1 MSLMDRQDSQAHDRL
16 ALLLAGGGRRCRR
29 LVAAVP
35 DDRPVLDELAGTGA
49 PSALLRSARDALAD
63 DVSRLLERLAGAGWR
78 WLVPGSPGFPALLGE
93 ISDPPLGLFVRGRL
107 KGPPAVAV
115 VGSRAATSYGRQVA
129 RLLGEEL
136 ARAGVTLVSGMARGV
151 DAAAHEGA
159 LSVPGDTW
167 AVWGTGP
174 DRIYP
179 PEHGAL
185 AERIVEHGALLTEY
199 LPGTPPRRHHFP
211 ERNRL
216 LAGMAA
222 AVVVVEAAV
231 RSGALITARQAVD
244 EGREVFAVPGSIFS
258 DLSIGP
264 NALIRMG
271 ARPLLGSR
279 ELLDAVGAVA
289 AAQSRRPDEAPSSE
303 LLQHLPPGEALSV
316 DEWAHRA
323 GITVH
328 ELLQQLLELELSG
341 AVERGAD
348 GSYSL
353 VSGNPPGRS

>member
-1 MSLMDRQDSQAHDRL
+1 MSVMDRPGSQARDRL
-16 ALLLAGGGRRCRR
+16 ALLMAGGGRRCRR

-35 DDRPVLDELAGTGA
+35 EDGPLLDGLAQAGA
-49 PSALLRSARDALAD
+49 PSALVRSAREALAD
-63 DVSRLLERLAGAGWR
+63 GVPRVLERVEEAGWR
-78 WLVPGSPGFPALLGE
+78 WTVPGSPDFPPLLRE

-115 VGSRAATSYGRQVA
+115 VGSRSATSYGRQVA

-159 LSVPGDTW
+159 LGVPGDTW

-179 PEHGAL
+179 AEHGQL

-244 EGREVFAVPGSIFS
+244 EGREVFAVPGSILS
-258 DLSIGP
+258 DLSVGP

-279 ELLDAVGAVA
+279 ELLEAVGAAPA
-289 AAQSRRPDEAPSSE
+289 AEGGVLDETPASG
-303 LLQHLPPGEALSV
+303 LLEHLPPGEALSV
-316 DEWAHRA
+316 DEWANRA

-353 VSGNPPGRS
+353 VGGNLSDRS